1 MKLFHPPSTAG
12 VIILIPIVLF
22 IFFLN
27 LLSLIDF
34 IKQGYLTNQEKLIF
48 SIKVIFLMAGGYLVT
63 GYYYLKWAV
72 RRKNELLHVVEENRD
87 ILYVKY
93 GRIMV
98 NKSLCEKISH
108 DPLRF
113 TRLSQSDLKDVTNK
127 MQQMKCI

>member
-1 MKLFHPPSTAG
+1 MKLFHPPSTTW
-12 VIILIPIVLF
+12 VIILIPIVIF

-27 LLSLIDF
+27 LLSLIEF
-34 IKQGYLTNQEKLIF
+34 IKQGYLTNQEKLVF
-48 SIKVIFLMAGGYLVT
+48 SIKVIFLMTGGYLVT
-63 GYYYLKWAV
+63 GYYYLKWAS
-72 RRKNELLHVVEENRD
+72 RRKNELLHAVKENRD

-98 NKSLCEKISH
+98 NENLCKEISH

-113 TRLSQSDLKDVTNK
+113 TRLSQSDLKEVTNK